1 MVKLTVR
8 LIDAL
13 HLFDAVSPRLTLL
26 QISRGL
32 DRPHPPDTTNSQR
45 IEP

>member
-13 HLFDAVSPRLTLL
+13 HLIDAISPRLTPL
-26 QISRGL
+26 QISCGL
-32 DRPHPPDTTNSQR
+32 GGPSPDTTINQR